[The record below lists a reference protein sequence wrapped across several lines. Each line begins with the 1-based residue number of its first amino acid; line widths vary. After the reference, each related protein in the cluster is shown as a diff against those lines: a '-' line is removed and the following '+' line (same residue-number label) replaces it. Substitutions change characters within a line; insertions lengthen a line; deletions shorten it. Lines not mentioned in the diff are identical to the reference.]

1 MNAKVLN
8 LVPRHACTWQD
19 VKALTALARKRC
31 SDEKAGVRKAAAQLL
46 EGLLLL
52 HASGAGGAPV
62 VLPSPP
68 DVAVVQAAAA
78 DSLASPGFITYFCM
92 HQPPCP
98 CVSFCCPHSAKLFLI
113 CLSYFII
120 CVELHS
126 AQRMSMP

>member
-1 MNAKVLN
+1 MSGAVT
-8 LVPRHACTWQD
+8 ACTWQD

-78 DSLASPGFITYFCM
+78 DSLVSPHPPTPLLRKFISFRSAALILLD
-92 HQPPCP
+92 CP
-98 CVSFCCPHSAKLFLI
+98 SHALSTCPLWNFT
-113 CLSYFII
+113 
-120 CVELHS
+120 V
-126 AQRMSMP
+126 PNG